1 MIPVTEIQELAS
13 NVHLEN
19 SANCPSFLDGF
30 PATSLQRSMWTSPVS
45 FRSFRIVVFCTME
58 QVQHKRGL
66 LLCQKTP
73 ACQARTK
80 DLGYKAQSAAEIR
93 LCKACVFY

>member
-19 SANCPSFLDGF
+19 SANCLSFLDGF
-30 PATSLQRSMWTSPVS
+30 PATSLQRSTWTSPVS
-45 FRSFRIVVFCTME
+45 CTSFRIVVFCTTE

-66 LLCQKTP
+66 FLCQKTP

-80 DLGYKAQSAAEIR
+80 DLGYKAHSTADIQ
-93 LCKACVFY
+93 LCKDCVFF